1 LPYFIE
7 RFNTVEINNSFYRM
21 PKKEV
26 FERWREETPPD
37 FLFAVKGSRY
47 ITHMKKLKDVG
58 QSVDWLLDNASALKK
73 KLGPILFQLPPGWK
87 LNLERLQEFL
97 NILPRDH
104 RFSLEFRNDTW
115 YTEEAYSL
123 LRRYNC
129 AFCIYELNGHQSPV
143 EVTADFVYVRLH
155 GPGGKYQG
163 NYPDSTLKKWAER
176 IREWMRAGKEVYVY
190 FDNDEKGYAAF
201 NALRLKDLLV

>member
-1 LPYFIE
+1 
-7 RFNTVEINNSFYRM
+7 M